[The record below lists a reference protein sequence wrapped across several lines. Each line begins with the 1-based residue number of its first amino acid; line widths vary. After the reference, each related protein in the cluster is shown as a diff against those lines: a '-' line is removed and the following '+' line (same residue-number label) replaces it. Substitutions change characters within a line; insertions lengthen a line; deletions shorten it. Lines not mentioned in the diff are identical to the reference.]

1 MLILDS
7 SFLIRSTMDVMKALW
22 YCQFLHRRLLIS
34 FILPSIFISPTV
46 TITAG
51 GSVGVGCM
59 RRGMYRCTARL
70 CYPPQATHLRVYL
83 QEDIWKHRPI
93 EPGRNNQ
100 VFPQGHWLINLQ
112 SLWDVC
118 VSVCVCMCMCARGC
132 VCMHCTCPVCTSVHH
147 AFLCYLDVFP
157 LCFFNSSVNRVCTFL
172 CPLLVWVPSACSF

>member
-7 SFLIRSTMDVMKALW
+7 SFLIRSAMDVMKALW

-51 GSVGVGCM
+51 GSVGVGGM

-100 VFPQGHWLINLQ
+100 VFPQGHWLINLH

-118 VSVCVCMCMCARGC
+118 VCRCVCVCVCVRVGVFVCIARAPSVRLSIMHFCVTLMC
-132 VCMHCTCPVCTSVHH
+132 
-147 AFLCYLDVFP
+147 FLFA
-157 LCFFNSSVNRVCTFL
+157 SST
-172 CPLLVWVPSACSF
+172 VP

>member
-1 MLILDS
+1 MVLS
-7 SFLIRSTMDVMKALW
+7 
-22 YCQFLHRRLLIS
+22 
-34 FILPSIFISPTV
+34 ISPPPSPHLFYPPINIYKPHCNHNGWWV
-46 TITAG
+46 
-51 GSVGVGCM
+51 VGVGGM

-118 VSVCVCMCMCARGC
+118 VCRCVCVCVCVRVGVFVCIARAPSVRLSIMHFCVTLMC
-132 VCMHCTCPVCTSVHH
+132 
-147 AFLCYLDVFP
+147 FLFA
-157 LCFFNSSVNRVCTFL
+157 SST
-172 CPLLVWVPSACSF
+172 VP